1 MENKITKFLLTDN
14 SDNNYTDL
22 IIFDKPVD
30 INDLYEVINK
40 VTIKLEGIYT
50 NEDIYKGID
59 ELNVNYNIID
69 LFDVEQIYY

>member
-14 SDNNYTDL
+14 SDKNYTDL